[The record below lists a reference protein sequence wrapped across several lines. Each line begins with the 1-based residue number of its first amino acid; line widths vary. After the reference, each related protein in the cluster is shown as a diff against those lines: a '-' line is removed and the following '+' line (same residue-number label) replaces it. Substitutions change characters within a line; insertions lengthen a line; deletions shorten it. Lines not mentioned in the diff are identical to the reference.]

1 MSFYRK
7 TPTYRGKVGKPLAGG
22 GFWYHTSKGEDKR
35 RRRPELNGPMLPYAK
50 RREAILEEIR
60 KRIDGTPYVGIPVNI
75 KWTIQLNDRY
85 NQKSKDIR
93 RMLKDGDLMM
103 VRDGGVQ
110 GHLSGKRVSYVTL
123 KRG

>member
-50 RREAILEEIR
+50 RREAIMKEIER
-60 KRIDGTPYVGIPVNI
+60 RAEASPWLGGLPVNI
-75 KWTIQLNDRY
+75 KHCIQLKDRA
-85 NQKSKDIR
+85 NQKSVDIG
-93 RMLKDGDLMM
+93 RMI
-103 VRDGGVQ
+103 RDGQLKVVRRGDV
-110 GHLSGKRVSYVTL
+110 GRKRVSVVV
-123 KRG
+123 KA